1 MKNFKRILAL
11 ALVAAFLPLAALANK
26 NIREISTFSESMQ
39 KQIPATVILPD
50 SYGKKKSK
58 KYPVVYLLHG
68 YGGNFKDWS
77 TIKKD
82 LQERASQAN
91 VIIVCP
97 DGQNSWYWDS
107 PIDPSFKFETYV
119 SKELVE
125 HIDENFRTVK
135 DKKGRAIT
143 GLSMGGHGAMWL
155 AIRHNDVFGAGGS
168 MSGGLDIRPFP
179 NEWNMKDRL
188 GEYEKNKELWDKHT
202 VINEIEKLHPEDLAI
217 IIDCGYDDFFYKVN
231 LDTHAKLLEM
241 KIPHDFIIRPGG
253 HDWNYWNN
261 AVDFQLLFFKKFFDR
276 N

>member
-1 MKNFKRILAL
+1 
-11 ALVAAFLPLAALANK
+11 
-26 NIREISTFSESMQ
+26 
-39 KQIPATVILPD
+39 
-50 SYGKKKSK
+50 
-58 KYPVVYLLHG
+58 
-68 YGGNFKDWS
+68 
-77 TIKKD
+77 
-82 LQERASQAN
+82 
-91 VIIVCP
+91 
-97 DGQNSWYWDS
+97 
-107 PIDPSFKFETYV
+107 
-119 SKELVE
+119 
-125 HIDENFRTVK
+125 
-135 DKKGRAIT
+135 
-143 GLSMGGHGAMWL
+143 MWL

-261 AVDFQLLFFKKFFDR
+261 AVDFQLLFFKKFFGR